1 MIRTLALSLC
11 CALIAASSWGIG
23 SVSIDSPRVDVP
35 FDSDIISPGLVV
47 HSIRVSTH
55 DAMTSF
61 FVDYES
67 DVTRGFLL
75 FDPPDGKTV
84 RIEGTESLPPGRHEA
99 RIEVETARLAQVE
112 RLSIFILGGA
122 ADSVSFAVTDQ
133 YSPQN
138 PRSTAMPQNPRS
150 TAMPQNQQST
160 AIPQTSGVP
169 EGPRGRL
176 QASDALVLAGSS
188 VTLGAFT
195 FQPRAD
201 GELATR
207 EYARNGV
214 SSSETE
220 REEQA
225 LAGAIDSLHA
235 RMPSLKAIVKEFGPP
250 ARVLVSDDVGTR
262 SYSASYGRVQLYFID
277 SLDRLQEIR
286 LQSAAPAYRLAQ
298 NIGVGSSLEEVF
310 AALGQPLARSA
321 DTRIDF
327 ADRVLYTV
335 NRGGTTEQSIS
346 YAAEGVRFFLND
358 GIVAAMYLV
367 PSRSP
372 QSEGTQGASSDGSQ
386 EGADSW
392 GPEDIFTIP

>member
-1 MIRTLALSLC
+1 MIRTLGLSLC

-122 ADSVSFAVTDQ
+122 ADSVSFAV
-133 YSPQN
+133 
-138 PRSTAMPQNPRS
+138 STAMAQNP
-150 TAMPQNQQST
+150 QST

-201 GELATR
+201 GELTTR

-214 SSSETE
+214 SSSEMA

-235 RMPSLKAIVKEFGPP
+235 RMPSLKAIVTEFGPP

-262 SYSASYGRVQLYFID
+262 SYSASYGRVQLYFVD

-286 LQSAAPAYRLAQ
+286 LQSAEPAYRLTQ

-321 DTRIDF
+321 DARIDF

-335 NRGGTTEQSIS
+335 NRGDTTEQSIS
-346 YAAEGVRFFLND
+346 YAAEGVRFFFND
-358 GIVAAMYLV
+358 GIVTAMYLV
-367 PSRSP
+367 PPRSP
-372 QSEGTQGASSDGSQ
+372 QSEGTQGASSDGNQ